1 MVSLTSIAPL
11 YKINS
16 DTAMPI
22 SPSSRAKP
30 VTWVS
35 TAAIK
40 TTLVVITSL
49 RASAAV
55 ASSVSESMRRPMVRL
70 RWLIH
75 SLTRMDATSTTTVS
89 QPKLTGVGSSVLAK
103 LSLNS
108 STPMTKIIT
117 ETASPAR
124 YSYRAW
130 P

>member
-1 MVSLTSIAPL
+1 
-11 YKINS
+11 
-16 DTAMPI
+16 
-22 SPSSRAKP
+22 
-30 VTWVS
+30 
-35 TAAIK
+35 
-40 TTLVVITSL
+40 
-49 RASAAV
+49 
-55 ASSVSESMRRPMVRL
+55 MVRL

-108 STPMTKIIT
+108 STPMTRIIT